1 MLDIVSFEE
10 QIGYSFKDKILL
22 KIALTHRSY
31 LHEKER
37 DPEITNHN
45 ERLEFLGDAVLEL
58 IVTEF
63 LYADF
68 PGSEEGYLTSLRAA
82 LVNYRNLGGIGK
94 TLELETK
101 MLLGRSEKGDP
112 SADKLVLVANAME
125 ALLGAIHLDG
135 GYEPAKKFVQKY
147 ILPEIDHIIANKVY
161 RDGKTEF
168 QELVQRK
175 LKVTPKYKII
185 ESHGKDHEK
194 LFVSGVFVGEKMVA
208 TGSGKSKQEAETLAA
223 QEALK
228 EMADQLKEEV

>member
-1 MLDIVSFEE
+1 MLDIAVFEE
-10 QIGYSFKDKILL
+10 QIGYVFTDKVLL

-31 LHEKER
+31 LHEKEK
-37 DPEITNHN
+37 DPDITNHN

-63 LYADF
+63 LYSDF

-94 TLELETK
+94 KLELEKK
-101 MLLGRSEKGDP
+101 MLLGRSEKSDP
-112 SADKLVLVANAME
+112 SADKIVLVANAME

-135 GYEPAKKFVQKY
+135 GYEPAKKFVQKF
-147 ILPEIDHIIANKVY
+147 ILVEIDNIIATKIY
-161 RDGKTEF
+161 RDSKTEF

-175 LKVTPKYKII
+175 LKVTPRYKII

-194 LFVSGVFVGEKMVA
+194 MFISGVFLDDKMIA
-208 TGSGKSKQEAETLAA
+208 QGMGKSKQEAETMAA
-223 QEALK
+223 EEALK
-228 EMADQLKEEV
+228 EMAEELEEVL

>member
-1 MLDIVSFEE
+1 MLDIATFEE
-10 QIGYSFKDKILL
+10 QIGYTFKDKVLL

-63 LYADF
+63 LYSDF

-94 TLELETK
+94 KLELEKK

-112 SADKLVLVANAME
+112 SSDKLVLVANAME

-135 GYEPAKKFVQKY
+135 GYEPAKKFVQTY
-147 ILPEIDHIIANKVY
+147 ILTEIDNIITNKVY
-161 RDGKTEF
+161 RDSKTDF

-175 LKVTPKYKII
+175 LKFTPRYKII

-194 LFVSGVFVGEKMVA
+194 IFVSGVFVHDKLVA
-208 TGSGKSKQEAETLAA
+208 KGAGKSKQEAETLAA
-223 QEALK
+223 EEALK
-228 EMADQLKEEV
+228 EMADQLNEVL